1 MVMWPRLRGPD
12 AGLARSALGA
22 ALLWVVVEFAIRD
35 LAGLGLLGVIVLAAH
50 LPKTPTPPGWT
61 LTYLSAVTGVAM
73 MVLGALFY
81 RRAAREHL
89 RPADLGYDTSRRA
102 LAAGVFG
109 GVLLSVLLSWG
120 THYADTF
127 LFPAQEAEERV
138 ELAMM
143 AEAGLPAAVTLMVAN
158 GLLAPVVEEY
168 VWRGYIQTRLVT
180 VWGTV
185 LGVTLTAV
193 LFAAKHVVV
202 DLSPERSVTLLVGSV
217 ALGVLRQRWGTGTST
232 LAHVILNTTSSL
244 QFVWASLRG

>member
-120 THYADTF
+120 THHADTF

-143 AEAGLPAAVTLMVAN
+143 AEAGLPAVMLIVATS
-158 GLLAPVVEEY
+158 LLAPAVEEY
-168 VWRGYIQTRLVT
+168 AWRGYIQTRLVT
-180 VWGTV
+180 VWGTA

-193 LFAAKHVVV
+193 LFSAKHVVV
-202 DLSPERSVTLLVGSV
+202 DLSLERSVTLLVGSV

-244 QFVWASLRG
+244 QFMWASLRG